1 LAEGGT
7 WKYHW
12 DLQTE
17 KYWYGP
23 YGGPDSEIG
32 NVMRVLTVRRSVQE
46 MARIAFDV
54 STPISLRDPLK
65 PGGEVVVHLID
76 AIYNGKPSD
85 SYLQIPTSCL
95 PSPSGKAFEST
106 TIRKHT

>member
-1 LAEGGT
+1 MKPETVA
-7 WKYHW
+7 K
-12 DLQTE
+12 
-17 KYWYGP
+17 
-23 YGGPDSEIG
+23 G

-85 SYLQIPTSCL
+85 SYELP